1 MFTLAPPLSPPA
13 VPLLLF
19 SLPKPHPSPNPQSS
33 LLLLLRRRHQQ
44 PPPLTLATNASKFN
58 TTSLSTSTSTST
70 STADADEDEF
80 WEEEEEEEKGD
91 GEEED
96 EFLAFEDMRK
106 WEMNRPA
113 GFGEGKVYD
122 TTVEESILEE
132 MKTESQL
139 PDDKIQPKTDS
150 KQLEPQH
157 KALEAPRGPCVR
169 LGNLPKKKN
178 IHRDLQAAFKGFS
191 GIVNISPSVS
201 GNRKTRDPICK
212 GFAFIE
218 FTSEEAANRFARTYS
233 KQNILFGK
241 VQKQVSCEVINH
253 GQVDDDT
260 REKVNIMGNE
270 SFYNKPI
277 RLRSVDDT
285 KEESSNINK
294 GRELCIEHPNI
305 SPSSDEDISLVNIAN
320 KGLDNSMLPT
330 QKQKKVSNKKVVK
343 TKQQKSPKSTL
354 SSSMARLK
362 IKERSVLT
370 GVFSKYGVKV
380 ASASD

>member
-1 MFTLAPPLSPPA
+1 MLGSRNLIDSARKLREGERERVPA
-13 VPLLLF
+13 R
-19 SLPKPHPSPNPQSS
+19 K
-33 LLLLLRRRHQQ
+33 LRPAAVLMEERIRK
-44 PPPLTLATNASKFN
+44 LGFRGIWR
-58 TTSLSTSTSTST
+58 
-70 STADADEDEF
+70 EE
-80 WEEEEEEEKGD
+80 EEEEEEEKGD
-91 GEEED
+91 GEEEG

-132 MKTESQL
+132 MKAESQL
-139 PDDKIQPKTDS
+139 SDDKSQTKTDS
-150 KQLEPQH
+150 KQQEPQH

-218 FTSEEAANRFARTYS
+218 LISEEAANRFARTYS

-241 VQKQVSCEVINH
+241 VQKQVSCEVIDL

-260 REKVNIMGNE
+260 RTVNREKVTVMGDE

-277 RLRSVDDT
+277 GLRSVDET
-285 KEESSNINK
+285 EEESSNTNQ

-305 SPSSDEDISLVNIAN
+305 SPSSDEDISLVNIAS

-330 QKQKKVSNKKVVK
+330 QKQKKVSKKKVVK
-343 TKQQKSPKSTL
+343 TKQQKSPKSAL